1 MAIRLPKCSQNGLNI
16 FYSYFIHFRC
26 PMFPNASSPQQPQ
39 RPPFNSQRA
48 YTTNSQGMS
57 SDVPRVYQTE
67 GSSQNSHQFPN
78 TLSQRDMNSS
88 MAYNTPNGQGM
99 SSDVPPPPDVRIEGK
114 ITLGSQTYEF
124 TDVMIFNENFYIN
137 MIVEMPNKST
147 FQADMYINNKNE
159 FYFAPCIRHKRYRRY
174 KGENSGRYDLGL
186 VIKKH
191 TEMYEPNQKI
201 ISSKFWNEA
210 KITIKGTEIS
220 IEKFYQMYTGEKLK
234 YFLGGN
240 RKSKSLN
247 RRTRKSKPAVL

>member
-1 MAIRLPKCSQNGLNI
+1 
-16 FYSYFIHFRC
+16 
-26 PMFPNASSPQQPQ
+26 
-39 RPPFNSQRA
+39 
-48 YTTNSQGMS
+48 
-57 SDVPRVYQTE
+57 
-67 GSSQNSHQFPN
+67 
-78 TLSQRDMNSS
+78 